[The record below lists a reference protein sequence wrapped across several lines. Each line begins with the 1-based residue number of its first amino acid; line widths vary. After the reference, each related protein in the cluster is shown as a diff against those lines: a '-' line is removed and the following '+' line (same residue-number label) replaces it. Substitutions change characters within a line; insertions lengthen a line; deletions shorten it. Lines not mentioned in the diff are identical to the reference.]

1 MWCIQ
6 ISQCDKQLSPWSGS
20 PAIALVDAHRV
31 SISEMLTFSS
41 SPKVTPLTRNQNSKQ
56 TSSRFLQNCEWNP
69 AICCKL
75 SGTFP
80 QSGVLF
86 LVLPTCR
93 VVPNHWLL
101 HRYAKHHLGMMN
113 SHPTRSR
120 KAANSKCSA
129 NPWEIHCSSGHPPLE
144 KTPLSPGSE
153 VRWWLRYQMTEKP
166 AWRML
171 YLWTFLVSPTQSSTI
186 KWACNHH
193 LISSN

>member
-41 SPKVTPLTRNQNSKQ
+41 SPKVTLLPETKLKTN
-56 TSSRFLQNCEWNP
+56 FLKVPEKLWMEPCHF
-69 AICCKL
+69 CKL

-101 HRYAKHHLGMMN
+101 HRYAKHHPGMHHY
-113 SHPTRSR
+113 HPTRSR

-129 NPWEIHCSSGHPPLE
+129 NPGEIHCSSGHPPLE

-153 VRWWLRYQMTEKP
+153 VRWWLR
-166 AWRML
+166 
-171 YLWTFLVSPTQSSTI
+171 
-186 KWACNHH
+186 
-193 LISSN
+193 